1 MKLKIN
7 SMYKTKNG
15 YLVPRS
21 HLSSEKGIRWA
32 VIELL
37 NYVADGR
44 YYAMQ
49 HVTLDTPKIKELLEL
64 DSKERIDII

>member
-15 YLVPRS
+15 FLVPRS

-32 VIELL
+32 VIEMLTFIG
-37 NYVADGR
+37 DGR
-44 YYAMQ
+44 YIME

-64 DSKERIDII
+64 DSKERIDIL